1 MSTYKLDFSLTTDEQ
16 RCQLIASFCSTS
28 TYTSKQ
34 YTQMADYILLAPT
47 STGIHNPIL
56 PIEFSSPK
64 KQPVVESLDSL
75 LEDPITENLVENSG
89 QPVTASLSIYKK
101 TMRKIDRTQHA
112 TIPGMLELWK
122 SIDKLREEKGEN
134 WKQCRS
140 LILLYKKQYE
150 LLEAFLPQ
158 TYTLTHYPKP
168 HKSFYNW
175 SAGIPLENGETAYL
189 DLSNPKHMAEF
200 LIELPS
206 LVDYCDNN
214 PNCELYDLIEEVYA
228 AIDAANLSSFQQ
240 AVLYTYH
247 MGFSGTTALSYIKE
261 TLNRTINQPY
271 LSNVLHRQ
279 IATKVSFEF
288 AEIHNSKL
296 YADDPSK
303 WRTCL
308 RCHQPKLLTKHNW
321 LHYSNKPQG
330 FDIICKECRH
340 AEKEARK
347 EKSCQ

>member
-16 RCQLIASFCSTS
+16 RLELISSFCSTS
-28 TYTSKQ
+28 TYTPKQ

-47 STGIHNPIL
+47 STGNHNPIL

-64 KQPVVESLDSL
+64 KQPILESLDSL
-75 LEDPITENLVENSG
+75 LEDPITENLIENTG
-89 QPVTASLSIYKK
+89 QPLNPSLSIYKK
-101 TMRKIDRTQHA
+101 TIRKIDRTKHA
-112 TIPGMLELWK
+112 DIPGMIELWQ
-122 SIDKLREEKGEN
+122 SIDKLREQKGDD
-134 WKQCRS
+134 WRQCRS

-150 LLEAFLPQ
+150 LLEAHLPQ

-168 HKSFYNW
+168 HKEFFNW
-175 SAGIPLENGETAYL
+175 SAGIPLQNGEIAYL

-206 LVDYCDNN
+206 LIEYCGNN
-214 PNCELYDLIEEVYA
+214 PNCELYELIDDVYA
-228 AIDAANLSSFQQ
+228 AICAAKLSQFQQ

-247 MGFSGTTALSYIKE
+247 MGYSGNEALSYIKKI
-261 TLNRTINQPY
+261 TNRSINQPY

-279 IATKVSFEF
+279 IATKVSFEY
-288 AEIHNSKL
+288 AEIHNSKIF
-296 YADDPSK
+296 ANVPSK

-308 RCHQPKLLTKHNW
+308 RCHQSKLLTKHNW

-330 FDIICKECRH
+330 FDVICKECRH
-340 AEKEARK
+340 IEKEARK
-347 EKSCQ
+347 EKKCQ